1 MLIPRYMSPKLPDPI
16 FLKMG
21 GLRTGT
27 KLNPMVLPDQAILA
41 AHHKLASWWRW
52 CSCHPCGNW
61 QPPPTWVESP
71 QKLGKYLQFS
81 KHWVIENLGFPFQ
94 RKQKGEHCS
103 LNRTVHTTLREEGG
117 RTKTRKKSSLLPRG
131 IWQKTRLLAFF
142 FLSKQNQVD
151 LWSLGVL
158 TYEFLVGKPPFEAE
172 SNNDT
177 YRRITKVLQ
186 V

>member
-117 RTKTRKKSSLLPRG
+117 RTKTRKKSSLLPNPPRSQNF
-131 IWQKTRLLAFF
+131 INVVSILYLY
-142 FLSKQNQVD
+142 FLD
-151 LWSLGVL
+151 ICCIYSLVRNG
-158 TYEFLVGKPPFEAE
+158 EVGMQREQIKW
-172 SNNDT
+172 
-177 YRRITKVLQ
+177 TKI
-186 V
+186 